1 MKVLKTLLNAK
12 FVTKTV
18 DDDDDKITDH
28 ITGIYRGSAHWYC
41 NMKVELNHKTPIV
54 SYNLKNYDSHV
65 IMLEIGKFVLK
76 VNFIPNGL

>member
-12 FVTKTV
+12 FVIKTV
-18 DDDDDKITDH
+18 DDDKVTDH
-28 ITGIYRGSAHWYC
+28 ITGIYRGSAHWYW

-54 SYNLKNYDSHV
+54 SYNLKNCDSHV
-65 IMLEIGKFVLK
+65 LMQEIGKFVLK

>member
-12 FVTKTV
+12 FVIKTV

-54 SYNLKNYDSHV
+54 SCNLKNCDSHV
-65 IMLEIGKFVLK
+65 LMQEIGKFVLK